1 MAVLALSLAAGG
13 CRASASA
20 SINTGQKQQDESFDE
35 DAPGPVG
42 TAEADTVGGDYALLG
57 ARQDL
62 HLAPDQKT
70 PVCSCLAAALGGP
83 ADPKFKWDGPVP
95 QIDPQNQLIVAV
107 SSEGIACAEAKE
119 GSIGAS
125 YWGYRQSGDDV
136 VVIVENARLGRPMTQ
151 GAVIPKPIGAG
162 QVYVRPASK
171 SVPYGKPLV
180 TGDKWCKLGNPG
192 PTRNASSPSS
202 DEEESDW

>member
-1 MAVLALSLAAGG
+1 MAVMALSLAASG

-20 SINTGQKQQDESFDE
+20 SLNTGKKQQEESFDE

-42 TAEADTVGGDYALLG
+42 TAEAAPMGAEPALLG

-62 HLAPDQKT
+62 HLAPDKT
-70 PVCSCLAAALGGP
+70 TPICSCLAAALGGP
-83 ADPKFKWDGPVP
+83 GDAAFKWDGPVP
-95 QIDPQNQLIVAV
+95 EIDPENQLVVAV
-107 SSEGIACAEAKE
+107 SSEGVACPDAKE

-136 VVIVENARLGRPMTQ
+136 IVIVENAKLGRPMTQ
-151 GAVIPKPIGAG
+151 GAVIPKPVGTG

-171 SVPYGKPLV
+171 AVPYGKPLV

-192 PTRNASSPSS
+192 PVRSMSSPSDS
-202 DEEESDW
+202 EQESDW